1 VSTRLVRAL
10 LLAAVSVSVLMVL
23 AIVRSA
29 YDEAPTPQERRCQQ
43 LRIAA
48 NEVPSREDTVE
59 DELEYLRRAGLAERA
74 CAAVG

>member
-59 DELEYLRRAGLAERA
+59 DELEYLRRAELAERA